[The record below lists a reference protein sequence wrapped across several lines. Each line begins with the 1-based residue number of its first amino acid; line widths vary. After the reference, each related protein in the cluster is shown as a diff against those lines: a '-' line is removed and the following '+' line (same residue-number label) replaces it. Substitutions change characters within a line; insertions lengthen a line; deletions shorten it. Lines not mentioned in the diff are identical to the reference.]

1 MEPMSIS
8 QLALRLVL
16 ALAVLAWS
24 WYATPVQQLFTG
36 VAGGLLLL
44 MAVKPQS
51 RLAAFVD
58 VLAASVLQVYSP
70 MWLPLSAWVIAVH
83 RRYARPVAF
92 LLLPALFIYAWQ
104 KDGLFVWWAI
114 LFGVLWLY
122 LGFTLA
128 ERPTGEEESDLLLPL
143 PDELREQWE
152 QEREAHRQLRYQY
165 QELVGAH
172 RQQMARHQMDRARLQ
187 ILQTA
192 LATREPGDLA
202 RQILLILRDVTG
214 APEGAL
220 WLFDEYTLSLR
231 LAHATTRQDMPS
243 SIVLSSSTQVAKL
256 SPPDAAERVHNAVQL
271 RGENMLTFVLHDEK
285 GIVGAVALFGWQDMN
300 DEALVRERLQQLR
313 DTMCL
318 AIRTAHYLHTLQ
330 QENRTLNA
338 LYEIGRLSAVS
349 SSIEDAAKKFTSVV
363 AELLSAPFV
372 TLYLRNRDTG
382 TFQVAASVGEPIRL
396 LEEHPFEANEGLAG
410 WIAHRAQPL
419 YLPYTSS
426 EPRLIGYASRRIFA
440 SLIGA
445 PLMVRGQAEGVLLA
459 AHTTPGYFREYHMEQ
474 LVSTANH
481 FAQVIE
487 VSRLTRS
494 VGLLALTDGLTGL
507 FNRRYMDIR
516 LEEEISRSQRHHRRF
531 SLILADVDHF
541 KQIND
546 TWGHATGDLVLQEVS
561 RLLVE
566 NLRETEL
573 VFRYG
578 GEEFLVVLPE
588 AALAQA
594 TSAAQRLREA
604 IERHPFQT
612 VDGSTTLHVTFSAG
626 VAEYPIHGA
635 DKSTLLAAADQ
646 ALYLAKQRGRNRVE
660 LLPPAA

>member
-172 RQQMARHQMDRARLQ
+172 RQQMARHQLDRARLQ
-187 ILQTA
+187 ILHTA

-202 RQILLILRDVTG
+202 RQILPILRDVTG

-243 SIVLSSSTQVAKL
+243 SIVLSSSTQVARL

-271 RGENMLTFVLHDEK
+271 PGENMLTFVLHDEK
-285 GIVGAVALFGWQDMN
+285 GHRRHG
-300 DEALVRERLQQLR
+300 
-313 DTMCL
+313 C
-318 AIRTAHYLHTLQ
+318 
-330 QENRTLNA
+330 
-338 LYEIGRLSAVS
+338 
-349 SSIEDAAKKFTSVV
+349 
-363 AELLSAPFV
+363 
-372 TLYLRNRDTG
+372 
-382 TFQVAASVGEPIRL
+382 TFR
-396 LEEHPFEANEGLAG
+396 LAG
-410 WIAHRAQPL
+410 
-419 YLPYTSS
+419 Y
-426 EPRLIGYASRRIFA
+426 
-440 SLIGA
+440 
-445 PLMVRGQAEGVLLA
+445 
-459 AHTTPGYFREYHMEQ
+459 
-474 LVSTANH
+474 
-481 FAQVIE
+481 
-487 VSRLTRS
+487 
-494 VGLLALTDGLTGL
+494 
-507 FNRRYMDIR
+507 
-516 LEEEISRSQRHHRRF
+516 
-531 SLILADVDHF
+531 
-541 KQIND
+541 
-546 TWGHATGDLVLQEVS
+546 
-561 RLLVE
+561 
-566 NLRETEL
+566 
-573 VFRYG
+573 
-578 GEEFLVVLPE
+578 
-588 AALAQA
+588 
-594 TSAAQRLREA
+594 
-604 IERHPFQT
+604 ER
-612 VDGSTTLHVTFSAG
+612 
-626 VAEYPIHGA
+626 
-635 DKSTLLAAADQ
+635 
-646 ALYLAKQRGRNRVE
+646 
-660 LLPPAA
+660 